1 MKKKIYSSHTLYC
14 NKKKFD
20 KKKALKAEEE
30 RIKRQQQYMG
40 AAAGAV
46 DEARA
51 EELLKAKER
60 KIRQVQ
66 IVDKTRSDLDKEVF
80 YLQSKQTI
88 IRQ

>member
-1 MKKKIYSSHTLYC
+1 
-14 NKKKFD
+14 
-20 KKKALKAEEE
+20 
-30 RIKRQQQYMG
+30 MG